1 MVKGRDR
8 GGPVGS
14 RVSAA
19 AGGFFFYRHCRFSV
33 GLCGLWVPD
42 FSSLD
47 LGPMD
52 VAPPAPTLQRFTP
65 LRDLSGELAADVLD
79 LGRQVPGLP
88 PILPFVLREIGGVAM
103 AGNFRVRQVLIRPPL
118 LTIHARETSFTAMAK
133 SGLLGVGA
141 TAASS
146 SVFPCDVARPSYR
159 RHGPVRLVQSMD
171 VIVPCSKGAWG
182 RLSIQKVSDIHKVV
196 VYVEKIV
203 LLRQDLLCFFQR
215 CWRLRM
221 SISFLKPSL
230 EHQLPAWRGE
240 DGVTYPSG
248 DLLSS
253 MTRRRW
259 PLLTHY
265 ISEQ

>member
-79 LGRQVPGLP
+79 LGRQMPGLP
-88 PILPFVLREIGGVAM
+88 PILPFVLREIGGVSM
-103 AGNFRVRQVLIRPPL
+103 AGNFRVRQVLIRPLYSPSTL
-118 LTIHARETSFTAMAK
+118 GRQASPPWPNPGYLVLEPPQPRRQFSRAMSLGRPTAGMGLYVSFNLWTS
-133 SGLLGVGA
+133 L
-141 TAASS
+141 
-146 SVFPCDVARPSYR
+146 C
-159 RHGPVRLVQSMD
+159 PVLR
-171 VIVPCSKGAWG
+171 GRGG

-240 DGVTYPSG
+240 DGVAYPNG

-253 MTRRRW
+253 LTRRRW